1 MKKKSRVIVLLLVF
15 LIFFISNNALGVE
28 IENILEREEVYENK
42 DYEELQKINNE
53 LDDNKEEKIDILNY
67 SKCILEIERLY
78 DLLNGDYSNY
88 NYEEIVDEFLQVNLN
103 DLNDIIR
110 YLNDMHV
117 VNDEIK
123 EKIIDLND
131 GKINTV
137 YEITDILEKII
148 LYYTDY
154 KFEEDKCMELNNKE
168 STELEDTHMHDEIIY
183 VKDSYDINEINNSLD
198 IENSIQNVETSE
210 ELLSDNRVREVSE
223 RDNSNIIY
231 SADTKN
237 VNKNEE
243 SYKVNV
249 SNLEIIKE
257 NDKLKITFKIDS
269 NLDLKNEKNDL
280 KIYIG
285 NKKMD
290 NKILITKDKN
300 IEKYLYLENITSIS
314 GDILKFGKD
323 DILVDGM
330 YTVILSNEE
339 QKELNSVGLENLIIK
354 AQVNSDNKVSS
365 VVGYLKEEIA
375 LENSNLNSLNDKDE
389 TPLLIAE
396 SDSENE
402 KSQKDIANTLPK
414 TGIFPV
420 NYLSLYVGIFMF
432 LLGSFFIVYKKID
445 N

>member
-110 YLNDMHV
+110 YLNDIHV

-123 EKIIDLND
+123 EKITDLND

-168 STELEDTHMHDEIIY
+168 STELENTHMHDEIIY
-183 VKDSYDINEINNSLD
+183 AKDSYDINEINNSLD

-210 ELLSDNRVREVSE
+210 ELLSDNRVKEVSE

-280 KIYIG
+280 KIYIA

-323 DILVDGM
+323 DVLVDGM
-330 YTVILSNEE
+330 YTVILNDEE

-354 AQVNSDNKVSS
+354 VQVNSDNKVSS

-375 LENSNLNSLNDKDE
+375 LENSNLNSLNDKNK

-396 SDSENE
+396 SDSKNE

-414 TGIFPV
+414 TGILPV
-420 NYLSLYVGIFMF
+420 NY
-432 LLGSFFIVYKKID
+432 
-445 N
+445 

>member
-1 MKKKSRVIVLLLVF
+1 
-15 LIFFISNNALGVE
+15 
-28 IENILEREEVYENK
+28 
-42 DYEELQKINNE
+42 
-53 LDDNKEEKIDILNY
+53 
-67 SKCILEIERLY
+67 
-78 DLLNGDYSNY
+78 
-88 NYEEIVDEFLQVNLN
+88 
-103 DLNDIIR
+103 
-110 YLNDMHV
+110 
-117 VNDEIK
+117 
-123 EKIIDLND
+123 
-131 GKINTV
+131 
-137 YEITDILEKII
+137 
-148 LYYTDY
+148 
-154 KFEEDKCMELNNKE
+154 
-168 STELEDTHMHDEIIY
+168 MHDEIIY

-223 RDNSNIIY
+223 RDNANIIY

-300 IEKYLYLENITSIS
+300 IEKYLYLENITSIF

-330 YTVILSNEE
+330 YTVILSDEE

-432 LLGSFFIVYKKID
+432 LLGSFFIGYKKID

>member
-42 DYEELQKINNE
+42 DYEELQEINNE

-110 YLNDMHV
+110 YLNDIHV

-168 STELEDTHMHDEIIY
+168 SIELEDTHMHDEIIY
-183 VKDSYDINEINNSLD
+183 TKDSYDINEINNSLD
-198 IENSIQNVETSE
+198 IEN
-210 ELLSDNRVREVSE
+210 
-223 RDNSNIIY
+223 
-231 SADTKN
+231 
-237 VNKNEE
+237 
-243 SYKVNV
+243 
-249 SNLEIIKE
+249 
-257 NDKLKITFKIDS
+257 
-269 NLDLKNEKNDL
+269 
-280 KIYIG
+280 
-285 NKKMD
+285 
-290 NKILITKDKN
+290 
-300 IEKYLYLENITSIS
+300 
-314 GDILKFGKD
+314 
-323 DILVDGM
+323 
-330 YTVILSNEE
+330 
-339 QKELNSVGLENLIIK
+339 
-354 AQVNSDNKVSS
+354 
-365 VVGYLKEEIA
+365 
-375 LENSNLNSLNDKDE
+375 
-389 TPLLIAE
+389 
-396 SDSENE
+396 
-402 KSQKDIANTLPK
+402 
-414 TGIFPV
+414 
-420 NYLSLYVGIFMF
+420 
-432 LLGSFFIVYKKID
+432 
-445 N
+445 

>member
-110 YLNDMHV
+110 YLNDIHV

-168 STELEDTHMHDEIIY
+168 STELENTHMHDEIIY
-183 VKDSYDINEINNSLD
+183 AKDSYDINEINNSLD

-210 ELLSDNRVREVSE
+210 ELLSDNRVKEVSE

-280 KIYIG
+280 KICIG

-330 YTVILSNEE
+330 YTVILSDEE

-396 SDSENE
+396 SNSENE

-420 NYLSLYVGIFMF
+420 NCLSLYVGIFMF
-432 LLGSFFIVYKKID
+432 LLGSFFIGYKKID

>member
-42 DYEELQKINNE
+42 DYEELQEINNE

-78 DLLNGDYSNY
+78 DLFNGDYSNY

-110 YLNDMHV
+110 YLNDIHV

-168 STELEDTHMHDEIIY
+168 SIELEDTHMHDEIIY
-183 VKDSYDINEINNSLD
+183 TKDSYDINEINNSLD

-223 RDNSNIIY
+223 RNNSNIIY

-290 NKILITKDKN
+290 NKI
-300 IEKYLYLENITSIS
+300 
-314 GDILKFGKD
+314 
-323 DILVDGM
+323 
-330 YTVILSNEE
+330 
-339 QKELNSVGLENLIIK
+339 
-354 AQVNSDNKVSS
+354 
-365 VVGYLKEEIA
+365 
-375 LENSNLNSLNDKDE
+375 
-389 TPLLIAE
+389 
-396 SDSENE
+396 
-402 KSQKDIANTLPK
+402 
-414 TGIFPV
+414 
-420 NYLSLYVGIFMF
+420 
-432 LLGSFFIVYKKID
+432 
-445 N
+445 

>member
-42 DYEELQKINNE
+42 DYEELQEINNE

-110 YLNDMHV
+110 YLNDIHV

-168 STELEDTHMHDEIIY
+168 SIELEDTHMHDEIIY
-183 VKDSYDINEINNSLD
+183 TKDSYDINEINNSLD

-223 RDNSNIIY
+223 RNNSNIIY

-280 KIYIG
+280 KIYI
-285 NKKMD
+285 
-290 NKILITKDKN
+290 
-300 IEKYLYLENITSIS
+300 
-314 GDILKFGKD
+314 
-323 DILVDGM
+323 
-330 YTVILSNEE
+330 
-339 QKELNSVGLENLIIK
+339 
-354 AQVNSDNKVSS
+354 
-365 VVGYLKEEIA
+365 
-375 LENSNLNSLNDKDE
+375 
-389 TPLLIAE
+389 
-396 SDSENE
+396 
-402 KSQKDIANTLPK
+402 
-414 TGIFPV
+414 
-420 NYLSLYVGIFMF
+420 
-432 LLGSFFIVYKKID
+432 
-445 N
+445 

>member
-110 YLNDMHV
+110 YLNDIHV

-168 STELEDTHMHDEIIY
+168 STELENTHMHDEIIY
-183 VKDSYDINEINNSLD
+183 AKDSYDINEINNSLD
-198 IENSIQNVETSE
+198 VENSIQNVETSE
-210 ELLSDNRVREVSE
+210 ELLSDNRVRKVSE

-330 YTVILSNEE
+330 YTVILSDEE

-375 LENSNLNSLNDKDE
+375 LENSNLNSLNDKNE

-420 NYLSLYVGIFMF
+420 NCLSLYVGIFMF
-432 LLGSFFIVYKKID
+432 LLGSFFIGYKKID

>member
-110 YLNDMHV
+110 YLNDMHA

-123 EKIIDLND
+123 EKIIELND

-168 STELEDTHMHDEIIY
+168 ST
-183 VKDSYDINEINNSLD
+183 
-198 IENSIQNVETSE
+198 
-210 ELLSDNRVREVSE
+210 
-223 RDNSNIIY
+223 
-231 SADTKN
+231 
-237 VNKNEE
+237 
-243 SYKVNV
+243 
-249 SNLEIIKE
+249 
-257 NDKLKITFKIDS
+257 
-269 NLDLKNEKNDL
+269 
-280 KIYIG
+280 
-285 NKKMD
+285 
-290 NKILITKDKN
+290 
-300 IEKYLYLENITSIS
+300 
-314 GDILKFGKD
+314 
-323 DILVDGM
+323 
-330 YTVILSNEE
+330 
-339 QKELNSVGLENLIIK
+339 
-354 AQVNSDNKVSS
+354 
-365 VVGYLKEEIA
+365 
-375 LENSNLNSLNDKDE
+375 
-389 TPLLIAE
+389 
-396 SDSENE
+396 
-402 KSQKDIANTLPK
+402 
-414 TGIFPV
+414 
-420 NYLSLYVGIFMF
+420 
-432 LLGSFFIVYKKID
+432 
-445 N
+445 

>member
-42 DYEELQKINNE
+42 DYEELQKINNQ

-78 DLLNGDYSNY
+78 DLLNGDYTNY

-110 YLNDMHV
+110 YLNDIHV

-123 EKIIDLND
+123 EKITDLND

-137 YEITDILEKII
+137 YEITDVLEKII

-154 KFEEDKCMELNNKE
+154 KFEENECMELNNKE
-168 STELEDTHMHDEIIY
+168 STELEDTDMHDGMIY
-183 VKDSYDINEINNSLD
+183 TKDSYDINEINNSLD

-210 ELLSDNRVREVSE
+210 ELLSDNRIREVSE
-223 RDNSNIIY
+223 RNDSDIIY

-280 KIYIG
+280 KIYIA

-323 DILVDGM
+323 DVLVDGM
-330 YTVILSNEE
+330 YTVILNDEE

-354 AQVNSDNKVSS
+354 VQVN
-365 VVGYLKEEIA
+365 
-375 LENSNLNSLNDKDE
+375 
-389 TPLLIAE
+389 
-396 SDSENE
+396 
-402 KSQKDIANTLPK
+402 
-414 TGIFPV
+414 
-420 NYLSLYVGIFMF
+420 
-432 LLGSFFIVYKKID
+432 
-445 N
+445 